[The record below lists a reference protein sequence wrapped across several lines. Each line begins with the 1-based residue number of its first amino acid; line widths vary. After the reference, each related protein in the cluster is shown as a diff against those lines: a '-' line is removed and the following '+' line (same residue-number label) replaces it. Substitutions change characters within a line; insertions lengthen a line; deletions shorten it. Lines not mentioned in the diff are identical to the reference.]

1 MPAISMPLDEALDAY
16 VNGDYVYFMMP
27 NNKVVKYNITYNMF
41 EEAVKFSECKFHLS
55 VINHSHQVLQEWK
68 YLKTSFSIGGSILKV
83 TSISLCKT
91 NC

>member
-1 MPAISMPLDEALDAY
+1 MPLDEALDTY

-55 VINHSHQVLQEWK
+55 VINHSH
-68 YLKTSFSIGGSILKV
+68 
-83 TSISLCKT
+83 
-91 NC
+91 